1 MKLHF
6 DIEEG
11 SEMEE
16 NSSPTLY
23 TYCIPYDD
31 GAAPNPFWGICT
43 LVICKPV
50 IRRTAKKGDWVVG
63 IGSKNSPIGDIS
75 KHIVYVMKI
84 TDKMTLEEY
93 DRFCQKQYSKKIPD
107 WNSKDWRRRL
117 GDCIYDFSKNPPKM
131 RKGVHNEGNRAR
143 DLGGECALISTHFYY
158 FGDSPIEIPKSLHAI
173 IKEGRG
179 HKSQSNAPYINSF
192 LSWIK
197 SLRLKP
203 NKLYFNPQRK
213 IFKNKEYISKC
224 AEYHRKEAEIDEQV
238 AMGCE

>member
-1 MKLHF
+1 
-6 DIEEG
+6 
-11 SEMEE
+11 
-16 NSSPTLY
+16 
-23 TYCIPYDD
+23 
-31 GAAPNPFWGICT
+31 
-43 LVICKPV
+43 
-50 IRRTAKKGDWVVG
+50 
-63 IGSKNSPIGDIS
+63 
-75 KHIVYVMKI
+75 
-84 TDKMTLEEY
+84 
-93 DRFCQKQYSKKIPD
+93 
-107 WNSKDWRRRL
+107 
-117 GDCIYDFSKNPPKM
+117 M